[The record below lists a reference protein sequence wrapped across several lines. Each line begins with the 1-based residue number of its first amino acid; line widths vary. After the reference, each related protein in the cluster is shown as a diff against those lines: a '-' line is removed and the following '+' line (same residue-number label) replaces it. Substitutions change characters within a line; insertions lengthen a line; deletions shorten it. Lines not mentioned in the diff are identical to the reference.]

1 MKINKT
7 IEPKMFY
14 KWIIEVLNDF
24 YNIKPKLELNLNQSI
39 SNIFNPLGWIL
50 YDWLLFLTT
59 LEIEFE
65 IDIPDNWGENMGL
78 TLGELVSNLATLE
91 VKPDKSWGF
100 RKIMALGYLN
110 IDTEEEKEDETEGKF
125 LN

>member
-39 SNIFNPLGWIL
+39 SNILDPLGWIL

-78 TLGELVSNLATLE
+78 TLGELVTNLATLE

-110 IDTEEEKEDETEGKF
+110 IDTEEEKKDETEGKF